1 MQFNRVYFE
10 PDILDYEL
18 GRFLKEKYKDLDWHS
33 ISNHNN
39 IEELRSNPNSEFRK
53 MKRYLIIGTRK
64 THNYRENEKSSDY
77 LVPFTSSGCSAM
89 CMYCYLVCSYN
100 KCSYLRVF
108 VNREQM
114 MGKLIRTSM
123 NSQWELTFEIGSN
136 SDLILENQI
145 TGNLPWVIEEFAG
158 IEKGYLTFPTKFS
171 MVDPIL
177 GLNHRERTLVR
188 MSVNPQEII
197 SSIEIGTASLKKR
210 LESIRRLY
218 EHGYPVGIL
227 IAPVIFIEGWEA
239 MYRELIQML
248 ADELPPPLRETVK
261 LEIIF
266 MTYSF
271 VHRAI
276 NQEAFPD
283 SPELYDPAMMTGRG
297 RGKYTYRNEM
307 RAVGEHFFHTELG
320 RYFAAGQILYIV

>member
-123 NSQWELTFEIGSN
+123 NSQRELTFEIGSN